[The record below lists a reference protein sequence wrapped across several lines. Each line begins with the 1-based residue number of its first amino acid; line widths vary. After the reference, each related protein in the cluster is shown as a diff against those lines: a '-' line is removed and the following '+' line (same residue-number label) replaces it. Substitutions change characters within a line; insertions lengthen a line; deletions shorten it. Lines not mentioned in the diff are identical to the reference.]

1 MFQNL
6 RSALTIGAIAILCS
20 ISQVECLN
28 SSDQTG
34 GSQQASSAGHY
45 ISVLVLDGKNGKP
58 IANESV
64 LVCSVR
70 GNRKLSQTQS
80 PRSNSRGVADIFL
93 ADPLPERIGI
103 SFGALDFASCSDVA
117 FSTDQILHGG
127 IVARNTCADPK
138 VYSSHAPVV
147 GQIVIFGRRI
157 TLWDRI
163 LQEFL

>member
-6 RSALTIGAIAILCS
+6 RSALTIGAMAIRFA
-20 ISQVECLN
+20 IPQVECLN

-45 ISVLVLDGKNGKP
+45 ISVLLLDGKNGKP
-58 IANESV
+58 ITDEWVMVRNA
-64 LVCSVR
+64 R

-80 PRSNSRGVADIFL
+80 AQSNSRGIAEVFL
-93 ADPLPERIGI
+93 ADPIPERVGI

-117 FSTDQILHGG
+117 FLTDQILHSG

-138 VYSSHAPVV
+138 VYSSHSPVV